1 MRSAES
7 GATAREASA
16 GAEPL
21 RDADIEACREI
32 LREGSKSFHAAGLL
46 LPSRVRAP
54 IAALYA
60 FCRVADDAVDLV
72 ASERKSA
79 AVERL
84 AVRLASVYA
93 GTPDD
98 HPVDR
103 AFAATVRTHRIPR
116 AIPEALI
123 EGFRWDVANRRYDT
137 FSDVV
142 AYAARVAS
150 TVGVMM
156 TVIMGERAPRV
167 LDRACDL
174 GVAMQLTNIA
184 RDVGEDAREGRL
196 YLPLEWLRRE
206 GIDSDAFLAAPRFD
220 ARIGRVVRRLL
231 GRAEALYARADAGI
245 PLLPRDVRTAM
256 RAARLV
262 YADIGREI
270 ALAGFDSVTERAR
283 TSGLRKVVLL
293 ARSLPA
299 TVVPSLPSR
308 AEPPLR
314 EVRFLV
320 DAVAQADAD
329 VGRIGGGG
337 AVAFGGTSFA
347 AARGADA

>member
-1 MRSAES
+1 MVSAIRSA
-7 GATAREASA
+7 A
-16 GAEPL
+16 GMAADPVALRAE
-21 RDADIEACREI
+21 DVEACRAI

-72 ASERKSA
+72 ASERKGA

-103 AFAATVRTHRIPR
+103 AFAATVRMHRIPR

-123 EGFRWDVANRRYDT
+123 EGFRWDVENRRYET
-137 FSDVV
+137 FSDVA
-142 AYAARVAS
+142 AYSARVAS

-156 TVIMGERAPRV
+156 TLIMGERAPHV

-206 GIDSDAFLAAPRFD
+206 EIDPDAFLAAPRFD

-231 GRAEALYARADAGI
+231 GRAEQLYARADRGI
-245 PLLPRDVRTAM
+245 PMLPRDVRTAM
-256 RAARLV
+256 KAARLV

-270 ALAGFDSVTERAR
+270 AEAGYDSVSARAH
-283 TSGLRKVVLL
+283 TSGARKAVLL
-293 ARSLPA
+293 AQALPA
-299 TVVPSLPSR
+299 TVVPSLPTR

-320 DAVAQADAD
+320 DAVAELDADDAELPFRESTLRGIRDADA
-329 VGRIGGGG
+329 
-337 AVAFGGTSFA
+337 
-347 AARGADA
+347 

>member
-1 MRSAES
+1 MLA
-7 GATAREASA
+7 ADDDAR
-16 GAEPL
+16 
-21 RDADIEACREI
+21 CQQI
-32 LREGSKSFHAAGLL
+32 LREGSKSFHAAGRL

-72 ASERKSA
+72 ESGGKAA

-84 AVRLASVYA
+84 SQRLARAYA
-93 GTPDD
+93 GQPED

-103 AFAATVRTHRIPR
+103 AFAATVHAHAIPR

-123 EGFRWDVANRRYDT
+123 EGFRWDVENRRYET

-142 AYAARVAS
+142 AYSARVAS

-156 TVIMGERAPRV
+156 TLIMGERAPHV
-167 LDRACDL
+167 LERACDL

-196 YLPLEWLRRE
+196 YLPLEWLRSE
-206 GIDSDAFLAAPRFD
+206 GVDPEAFLENPHFDPRV
-220 ARIGRVVRRLL
+220 GRVVRRLL
-231 GRAEALYARADAGI
+231 GRAERLYVRADRGI
-245 PLLPRDVRTAM
+245 SLLPRDVRMAM

-262 YADIGREI
+262 YSDIGREI
-270 ALAGFDSVTERAR
+270 AAAEWDSVSTRAH
-283 TSGLRKVVLL
+283 TSTLRKAVLL
-293 ARSLPA
+293 ARALPA
-299 TVVPSLPSR
+299 SFMPSLPSR

-320 DAVAQADAD
+320 DSVAPE
-329 VGRIGGGG
+329 
-337 AVAFGGTSFA
+337 
-347 AARGADA
+347 